1 MKSQLP
7 KLQATSWEPLNRC
20 ARAIAKLH
28 SRNGRD
34 AALRRPVDAA
44 RRPYRELEMTSG
56 NQDLVAAAFHSTF
69 EFRYSFGIGHSDFVI
84 SHRSHALARARAFVQ
99 PAQSCFRVAGFMAGS
114 HPPSTRP
121 FRAIPLFPF
130 PQPTPPPPRNAGP
143 RAPPVPNTRGPGGS
157 PEE

>member
-69 EFRYSFGIGHSDFVI
+69 EFRYSCGIGHSDFVI

-99 PAQSCFRVAGFMAGS
+99 PAQSCFRVAGFMAGTKRRS
-114 HPPSTRP
+114 ACHCLALSFPS
-121 FRAIPLFPF
+121 F
-130 PQPTPPPPRNAGP
+130 QKPTANPAR
-143 RAPPVPNTRGPGGS
+143 
-157 PEE
+157 